1 MKLSFERFE
10 IPIIAPCGDLA
21 VAQLKYAHT
30 RHADAFVSNLEMI
43 HAFGHH
49 DITVG
54 YDVTYVPRRSR
65 HSPGADP
72 QGLSNSG
79 AALNR
84 WPRRIPPNSVLAEIA
99 GKLIQV
105 GPHAGLHKLTDQ
117 DDALGIFQPEPHRVI
132 SMVHYRANRR
142 QLGSDHQGQFSM
154 LVRNRTCNP
163 GSVPVSRSKV
173 TWAVLVR
180 ERNSATVEHATRP
193 RIHARLRLRVSTSR
207 QR

>member
-30 RHADAFVSNLEMI
+30 RHADAFVSNLEMV

-72 QGLSNSG
+72 QGLSNSS

-84 WPRRIPPNSVLAEIA
+84 WPGRIPPNSVLAEIA
-99 GKLIQV
+99 RKLIQV
-105 GPHAGLHKLTDQ
+105 GPHAGLHKLTDE
-117 DDALGIFQPEPHRVI
+117 DDALGIFQPEPPKVI
-132 SMVHYRANRR
+132 SMVHHRANRR
-142 QLGSDHQGQFSM
+142 QVTTKDS
-154 LVRNRTCNP
+154 
-163 GSVPVSRSKV
+163 SRY
-173 TWAVLVR
+173 W
-180 ERNSATVEHATRP
+180 
-193 RIHARLRLRVSTSR
+193 
-207 QR
+207 